1 MAKRRAGAGGK
12 AREESRGEAPR
23 KAAPAPKK
31 ARRELTDRERRAL
44 EYHEQGRP
52 GKLEVIPSKPCST
65 QAELSLAYTPGVAV
79 PCLEIER
86 NPDDAYRYTG
96 RGNLVA
102 VITNGTAVLGL
113 GDIGPLA
120 GKPVMEG
127 KGVLFKRFADID
139 VFDIEIAEKDPQKF
153 IETVKRL
160 EPTFGGINL
169 EDIKAPEC
177 FVIEETLKREMD
189 IPVFHDDQHGTAI
202 ISTAGLMNALEIVG
216 KDIDDVRVVFSG
228 AGAAGISCAEM
239 MIRAGVPRSN
249 FMMVDSKGVLW
260 EGRQPEWTPEKA
272 RFVLKTRCRTLT
284 DAMKGADVFVGVSL
298 AGLVTPEM
306 VKSMAKKPI
315 ILAMANPDPEILPE
329 AAKSV
334 RSDLVMAT
342 GRSDYPNQVNNVL
355 GFPFIFRGALDCRAR
370 AINEEMK
377 MAAARA
383 LRDLARE
390 DVPDEVKRAYGVQEL
405 RFGPDY
411 IIPKPLDPRV
421 LLWEAPAV
429 AEAAMRTGVARM
441 PIPDMDKYRERLE
454 RMLGKGRETM
464 RGVFNRARRA
474 PKRIVF
480 PEADEEKVLRACQIL
495 VEEEVARPVLVGDEA
510 RIRAQAGELGSD
522 LSRCE
527 IVDVA
532 TSPHRD
538 RFAARLLELRS
549 RRGMTPRE
557 AMEQSSLPLV
567 HGILLVE
574 SGRAD
579 GLVCGLNRPYPGTI
593 RPAVQILHTA
603 PGAKRVAGMYL
614 VIFRKRVMFYAD
626 ATVNIEPDAR
636 TLADIALLAG
646 RTVKAL
652 FDTEPRIAM
661 LSFSNF
667 GTSDH
672 PLAKRVAEA
681 VRIAHEA
688 EPSLIIDGEMQADTA
703 VVPEIAESAF
713 PFSKIRGDA
722 NVLIFPDLQSGNIA
736 YKLAQRLAEAEVIG
750 PILMGMRR
758 PVNVLNHWS
767 SVNEIVNIAA
777 ITSLQAGCC
786 GESPAPGAVRRLK
799 GAAAGG

>member
-1 MAKRRAGAGGK
+1 MASKK
-12 AREESRGEAPR
+12 SRKPVI
-23 KAAPAPKK
+23 P
-31 ARRELTDRERRAL
+31 DRDRRAL

-52 GKLEVIPSKPCST
+52 GKLEVICSKPCSN

-79 PCLEIER
+79 PCLAIEK

-139 VFDIEIAEKDPQKF
+139 VFDIEIDEKDPQKF
-153 IETVKRL
+153 IETVRRL

-177 FVIEETLKREMD
+177 FVIEEELKKSMD

-202 ISTAGLMNALEIVG
+202 ISTAGLMNALEVVG
-216 KDIDDVRVVFSG
+216 KDIDKVKVVFSG
-228 AGAAGISCAEM
+228 AGAAGISCADM
-239 MIRAGVPRSN
+239 MIRAGVRMEN
-249 FMMVDSKGVLW
+249 VFLTDSKGVLW
-260 EGRQPEWTPEKA
+260 EGRQPEWTPEKR
-272 RFVLKTRCRTLT
+272 RFVKRTKSRTLG

-306 VKSMAKKPI
+306 VKSMAKKPVI
-315 ILAMANPDPEILPE
+315 MAMANPDPEILPE
-329 AAKSV
+329 AARAV
-334 RSDLVMAT
+334 RKDLVMAT

-377 MAAARA
+377 MAAACA

-390 DVPDEVKRAYGVQEL
+390 DVPDEVKRAYGGLDL
-405 RFGPDY
+405 RFGPEY

-429 AEAAMRTGVARM
+429 AEAAMKTGVARQ
-441 PIPDMDKYRERLE
+441 PIADMDAYRERLE

-464 RGVFNRARRA
+464 RAVFHKARRE

-480 PEADEEKVLRACQIL
+480 PEGDEDKILRACPIL
-495 VEEEVARPVLVGDEA
+495 VEEQVAVPVLVGDEK
-510 RIRAQAGELGSD
+510 RIRAQAENLGTD
-522 LSRCE
+522 LAGCE
-527 IVDVA
+527 VVDVA
-532 TSPHRD
+532 TSPHLE
-538 RFAARLLELRS
+538 RFASRLLEIRG

-557 AMEQSSLPLV
+557 AMDQVSLPLV
-567 HGILLVE
+567 HGIMLVE
-574 SGRAD
+574 AGRAD
-579 GLVCGLNRPYPGTI
+579 GLVAGINRPYPSTI
-593 RPAVQILHTA
+593 RPAVQILRTSPDA
-603 PGAKRVAGMYL
+603 PRVAGMYL
-614 VIFRKRVMFYAD
+614 VIFRKRVMFFAD
-626 ATVNIEPDAR
+626 ATVNIEPDAQA
-636 TLADIALLAG
+636 LADVAILAG
-646 RTVKAL
+646 KTVRSL
-652 FDTEPRIAM
+652 FDTEPRVAM

-667 GTSDH
+667 GSVDH
-672 PLAKRVAEA
+672 PAAKRVADA
-681 VRIAHEA
+681 VRLARQA
-688 EPSLIIDGEMQADTA
+688 DPALVIDGEMQADTA
-703 VVPEIAESAF
+703 VVPEIVEAAF
-713 PFSKIRGDA
+713 PFSKIKGDA

-750 PILMGMRR
+750 PILMGMKR
-758 PVNVLNHWS
+758 PVNVVNHWS
-767 SVNEIVNIAA
+767 SVNEIVNIVS
-777 ITSLQAGCC
+777 ITSVQAAGCR
-786 GESPAPGAVRRLK
+786 EKPPAGAVRRLR
-799 GAAAGG
+799 AATEGS

>member
-1 MAKRRAGAGGK
+1 MARRPA
-12 AREESRGEAPR
+12 APR
-23 KAAPAPKK
+23 KDTRHDEANA
-31 ARRELTDRERRAL
+31 DRDRRAL
-44 EYHEQGRP
+44 AYHEEGRP
-52 GKLEVIPSKPCST
+52 GKLEVICSKPCT
-65 QAELSLAYTPGVAV
+65 NQAELSLAYTPGVAA
-79 PCLEIER
+79 PCLAIEKD
-86 NPDDAYRYTG
+86 PDLAYRYTG

-139 VFDIEIAEKDPQKF
+139 VFDIEIDEKDPKKF
-153 IETVKRL
+153 IETVRRL

-177 FVIEETLKREMD
+177 FEIEETLKREMS

-202 ISTAGLMNALEIVG
+202 IATAGLMNAVEIAG
-216 KDIDDVRVVFSG
+216 KRMDNVKVVFSG

-239 MIRAGVPRSN
+239 MIKAGVPRGN

-260 EGRQPEWTPEKA
+260 EGRQPEWTPEKS
-272 RFVLKTRCRTLT
+272 RFVRKTKARTLE
-284 DAMKGADVFVGVSL
+284 DAMRGADVFVGVSL
-298 AGLVTPEM
+298 AGLVTPAM
-306 VKSMAKKPI
+306 VKSMGRKPI
-315 ILAMANPDPEILPE
+315 IMAMANPTPEILPE

-334 RSDLVMAT
+334 RSDLIMAT

-355 GFPFIFRGALDCRAR
+355 GFPYIFRGALDCRAR

-390 DVPDEVKRAYGVQEL
+390 DVPDEVKRAYGGQDL

-429 AEAAMRTGVARM
+429 AEAAMKTGVARE
-441 PIPDMDKYRERLE
+441 PIADLGKYRERLE

-464 RGVFNRARRA
+464 RAVFNRARRD
-474 PKRIVF
+474 PRRIVF
-480 PEADEEKVLRACQIL
+480 PEADEEKVLRACPIL
-495 VEEEVARPVLVGDEA
+495 LEEEVARPVLVGDEA
-510 RIRAQAGELGSD
+510 RIRALADGIGVD

-527 IVDVA
+527 IVDPA
-532 TSPHRD
+532 RSLD
-538 RFAARLLELRS
+538 RERFVARLLELRG
-549 RRGMTPRE
+549 RKGLRPRE
-557 AMEQSSLPLV
+557 ARDLALRPLH

-574 SGRAD
+574 AGKAD
-579 GLVCGLNRPYPGTI
+579 GLVCGLNRPYPETI
-593 RPAVQILHTA
+593 RPAVQLLHTA

-614 VIFRKRVMFYAD
+614 VVFRKRVMFFAD
-626 ATVNIEPDAR
+626 ATVNIEPDAGA
-636 TLADIALLAG
+636 LAEIAVLAG
-646 RTVKAL
+646 RTVRAL
-652 FDTEPRIAM
+652 FDTEPRVAM

-667 GTSDH
+667 GSVDH

-681 VRIAHEA
+681 VRLAREA
-688 EPSLIIDGEMQADTA
+688 DPALVVDGEMQADTA
-703 VVPEIAESAF
+703 LVPEIVASAF
-713 PFSKIRGDA
+713 PFSSIRGDA

-758 PVNVLNHWS
+758 PVNVVNHWS
-767 SVNEIVNIAA
+767 SVSEIVNIAA
-777 ITSLQAGCC
+777 ITSLQAGD
-786 GESPAPGAVRRLK
+786 PRAPEAAGAARALRKAAK
-799 GAAAGG
+799 GA

>member
-1 MAKRRAGAGGK
+1 MNQKK
-12 AREESRGEAPR
+12 APR
-23 KAAPAPKK
+23 S
-31 ARRELTDRERRAL
+31 ELSDRDRRAL
-44 EYHEQGRP
+44 EYHESGRP
-52 GKLEVIPSKPCST
+52 GKLEVICSKPCT
-65 QAELSLAYTPGVAV
+65 NQAELSLAYTPGVAV
-79 PCLEIER
+79 PCLEIEK

-96 RGNLVA
+96 RGNLVG
-102 VITNGTAVLGL
+102 VISNGTAVLGL

-177 FVIEETLKREMD
+177 FVIEETLKKQMD

-216 KDIDDVRVVFSG
+216 KRMDGVRVVFSG

-239 MIRAGVPRSN
+239 MIKAGVPRAN

-272 RFVLKTRCRTLT
+272 RFVTKTKCRNLA
-284 DAMKGADVFVGVSL
+284 DAMRGADVFVGVSL

-306 VKSMAKKPI
+306 VKSMAKKPV

-334 RSDLVMAT
+334 RSDLIMAT

-377 MAAARA
+377 MAAACA

-390 DVPDEVKRAYGVQEL
+390 DVPDEVKRAYGGMEL
-405 RFGPDY
+405 RFGPEY

-441 PIPDMDKYRERLE
+441 PIPDMDRYRERLE

-464 RGVFNRARRA
+464 RGVFNRARRDA
-474 PKRIVF
+474 RRIVF

-495 VEEEVARPVLVGDEA
+495 VEEEVARPVLVGDEKS
-510 RIRAQAGELGSD
+510 IRAQAEDIGAD

-527 IVDVA
+527 VVDVA
-532 TSPHRD
+532 TSPLRD
-538 RFAARLLELRS
+538 RFAARLLELRG

-557 AMEQSSLPLV
+557 AMEQASLPLV

-574 SGRAD
+574 SGKAD
-579 GLVCGLNRPYPGTI
+579 GLVCGLNRPYPATI

-603 PGAKRVAGMYL
+603 PGARRVAGMYL
-614 VIFRKRVMFYAD
+614 VVFRKRVMFFAD
-626 ATVNIEPDAR
+626 ATVNIEPDAAA
-636 TLADIALLAG
+636 LSEIAVLAG
-646 RTVKAL
+646 KTVRAL

-667 GTSDH
+667 GTVDH
-672 PLAKRVAEA
+672 PLSRKVAEA
-681 VRIAHEA
+681 VRLAREA
-688 EPSLIIDGEMQADTA
+688 DSSLVIDGEMQADTA
-703 VVPEIAESAF
+703 LVPEIVEAAF
-713 PFSKIRGDA
+713 PFSRIKGDA

-750 PILMGMRR
+750 PILMGMQR
-758 PVNVLNHWS
+758 PVNVVNHWS

-777 ITSLQAGCC
+777 ITSLQAGCPED
-786 GESPAPGAVRRLK
+786 GPEPAVARRLK
-799 GAAAGG
+799 AVAGKG